1 MLAGGPDTQWMHA
14 AWQSAAIVLSHDD
27 APRWGVNVKKTSST
41 SASRTTILAI
51 VGTLSFYSIAPLV
64 PGISDFVVR
73 YFCRDFLQYVC
84 TGMFFTGL
92 AILIQKSLNIRTE
105 KQTLSRISREIDNG
119 TVDSAADPG
128 QLHETL
134 TLWCDTVPK
143 AMKQSVLH
151 NRLSSTLHYIK
162 SSGRRGMEEHLRYLA
177 ELASDRL
184 AQSYSTIRT
193 VTWAIP
199 ILGFLGTVI
208 GITMAIANLTP
219 EQLDSSLAD
228 VTQGLGFAFDTTALA
243 LAMSIIL
250 VFAAFAVERVE
261 QQVLNEVEQFGIE
274 CILPWFATDIGD
286 EDHSNVLQTQNAV
299 WTGQIAELRETWAEV
314 LQQHAQQLSSTMADE
329 VQRTL
334 KMHRLSIEDT
344 QESYSNALHT
354 VSQTIVGQTQTVL
367 DSFSERMGAW
377 QAAIQQSS
385 QDSVRQSESLHELG
399 AVLLRMTESE
409 ERLAALQVQ
418 LNENLQSIQMAST
431 IEESANSLTAAVH
444 VLTAKTSRR
453 AA

>member
-1 MLAGGPDTQWMHA
+1 MFA
-14 AWQSAAIVLSHDD
+14 HDN
-27 APRWGVNVKKTSST
+27 APRWGVTVKKSS
-41 SASRTTILAI
+41 SANASRTAILAI
-51 VGTLSFYSIAPLV
+51 VGTLGFYLIAPSI

-73 YFCRDFLQYVC
+73 YFCSHFLEYVC
-84 TGMFFTGL
+84 TAMFFTGL
-92 AILIQKSLNIRTE
+92 AILIQKSVSIRTE
-105 KQTLSRISREIDNG
+105 KLALDRISRDIDEQRIA
-119 TVDSAADPG
+119 DSTDSG
-128 QLHETL
+128 QLHDML
-134 TLWCDTVPK
+134 TQWCESVPRSLK
-143 AMKQSVLH
+143 ASVLH
-151 NRLSSTLHYIK
+151 NRLSSTLQYIK
-162 SSGRRGMEEHLRYLA
+162 SSGRQGMEEHLRYLA

-274 CILPWFATDIGD
+274 CVLPWFAANTDSHD
-286 EDHSNVLQTQNAV
+286 DTDVLRQQSVA
-299 WTGQIAELRETWAEV
+299 WSGQISELRDTWTEV
-314 LQQHAQQLSSTMADE
+314 LQQHAEQLSATMADE

-334 KMHRLSIEDT
+334 KMHRLSIENT
-344 QESYSNALHT
+344 QQSYSTALHDA
-354 VSQTIVGQTQTVL
+354 SQTIVDRTQTVL
-367 DSFSERMGAW
+367 DSFTERMGAW
-377 QAAIQQSS
+377 QSAMQQSS

-418 LNENLQSIQMAST
+418 LNENLQSLQMAST

>member
-1 MLAGGPDTQWMHA
+1 MLAGGPDI
-14 AWQSAAIVLSHDD
+14 QSTHTSREYVVCDLSHGS
-27 APRWGVNVKKTSST
+27 APRWGVIVKKTSSA
-41 SASRTTILAI
+41 SASRTAILAI
-51 VGTLSFYSIAPLV
+51 VSTLCFYLVAPSI
-64 PGISDFVVR
+64 PGISEFVTR
-73 YFCRDFLQYVC
+73 YFCKDFLQYVC
-84 TGMFFTGL
+84 TTMFFTGL
-92 AILIQKSLNIRTE
+92 AILFQKCLNIRTE
-105 KQTLSRISREIDNG
+105 KQALDRISRDLDGGQTAEATDP
-119 TVDSAADPG
+119 DS
-128 QLHETL
+128 LHNTL
-134 TLWCDTVPK
+134 TQWCENVPRLLK
-143 AMKQSVLH
+143 TSVLH
-151 NRLSSTLHYIK
+151 NRLSSTLQYIK
-162 SSGRRGMEEHLRYLA
+162 SSGRRGLEEHLRYLA
-177 ELASDRL
+177 ELGSDRL

-243 LAMSIIL
+243 LAMSIVL

-261 QQVLNEVEQFGIE
+261 QLVLNEVEQFGIE
-274 CILPWFATDIGD
+274 CVLPWFATGADAD
-286 EDHSNVLQTQNAV
+286 QDSDVLRSQSAA
-299 WTGQIAELRETWAEV
+299 WTGQVADLRDTWAEV
-314 LQQHAQQLSSTMADE
+314 LQQHAEQLSSTMADE

-344 QESYSNALHT
+344 QQSYSNALHS
-354 VSQTIVGQTQTVL
+354 VSQKIVDQTQTVL
-367 DSFSERMGAW
+367 DSFTDRMSAW
-377 QAAIQQSS
+377 QSAIQQSS
-385 QDSVRQSESLHELG
+385 QDSVQQSEALHELG

-418 LNENLQSIQMAST
+418 LNENLHSIQMAST

-444 VLTAKTSRR
+444 VLTAKTTRR